1 MAERA
6 FLHKIGCRFLDRLGE
21 LALDL
26 GAFLA
31 RRAGLAHRAENER
44 RLCVL
49 MASDWLMAETIN
61 LGKHLNRLKVP
72 LETK

>member
-21 LALDL
+21 FALDL
-26 GAFLA
+26 SVFLA

-49 MASDWLMAETIN
+49 VASDWLMAETI
-61 LGKHLNRLKVP
+61 GKHLNRLKVP
-72 LETK
+72 LETKIK